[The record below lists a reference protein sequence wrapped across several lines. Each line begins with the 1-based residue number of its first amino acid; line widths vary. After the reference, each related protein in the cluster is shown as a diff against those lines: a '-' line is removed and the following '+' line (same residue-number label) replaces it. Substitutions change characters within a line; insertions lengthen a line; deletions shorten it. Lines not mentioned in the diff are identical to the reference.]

1 MCLNN
6 EKDESCSSCV
16 KFNSNN
22 HPDFELIEPDGGT
35 ISIDRIR
42 FIQEEIAKK
51 PIVSNRKVYVIADA
65 DSMTIPAQNCLL
77 KTLEE
82 PPEYAT
88 IILTTANET
97 RLLNTVKSRC
107 MKITFEIIPTK
118 DVKEFMLNHSQ
129 DISDELIE
137 MSEGSIGKA
146 INFYENKEIY
156 ESVNN
161 LLKKINGSSL
171 INMMKNAD
179 IIYKQKDNP
188 KNIKDI
194 LNYLNVYLYN
204 SNNTGC
210 IQYVEDT
217 KRRLNQNAN
226 YDMTIDYLLIRIW
239 EEMNEKH
246 SRGTV

>member
-1 MCLNN
+1 MCLDS

-16 KFNSNN
+16 KFNTSN
-22 HPDFELIEPDGGT
+22 HPDFELIEPEGDT
-35 ISIDRIR
+35 ISIDTIR
-42 FIQEEIAKK
+42 LMQEEIAKK
-51 PIVSNRKVYVIADA
+51 PIVSNKKVYVIADA
-65 DSMTIPAQNCLL
+65 DCMTIPAQNCLL

-82 PPEYAT
+82 PPEYVV

-107 MKITFEIIPTK
+107 MKIPFESIPTK
-118 DVKEFMLNHSQ
+118 DIKKLLISNSQ
-129 DISDELIE
+129 DISDELVE

-146 INFYENKEIY
+146 INFYENKELY
-156 ESVNN
+156 ESVNSV
-161 LLKKINGSSL
+161 LKKIDKSSL
-171 INMMKNAD
+171 IDTMKNAE
-179 IIYKQKDNP
+179 IIYKQKDNT

-194 LNYLNVYLYN
+194 LNYMNVYLYN
-204 SNNTGC
+204 SNNIGC

-246 SRGTV
+246 SRGTI